1 MLQLNGAPSTN
12 NGHSGSAVNGGS
24 RCSGRKQVNMAEE
37 GPHPAERLKAL
48 ATEHNIELTDPRLA
62 RILDERDELKHFR
75 ELFHIPTVGE
85 LLDGEVK
92 KGMWLYNRKSPSPAD
107 S

>member
-1 MLQLNGAPSTN
+1 
-12 NGHSGSAVNGGS
+12 
-24 RCSGRKQVNMAEE
+24 MATDAQ
-37 GPHPAERLKAL
+37 PHPAERLKAL

-85 LLDGEVK
+85 LLEGEVEE
-92 KGMWLYNRKSPSPAD
+92 GIIHMHRK
-107 S
+107 

>member
-1 MLQLNGAPSTN
+1 MESSAN
-12 NGHSGSAVNGGS
+12 NGHSESAVNGGS
-24 RCSGRKQVNMAEE
+24 DCSGRKQVNMAEE

-48 ATEHNIELTDPRLA
+48 ATEHHIELTDPRLA

-85 LLDGEVK
+85 LSDGEVV
-92 KGMWLYNRKSPSPAD
+92 KGMWLYNRKSRRPAD
-107 S
+107 G